1 MVVFK
6 KLQEDKDSLMN
17 ESDGMSHL
25 NVSISIFNF
34 TLSSQF

>member
-17 ESDGMSHL
+17 ESDGKFHL

-34 TLSSQF
+34 TLFSQL